1 MHDILVPFTSDDDT
15 LEIDNPAYRA
25 SVLYTKAAEVGG
37 RPNNLAPY
45 YKSYLERAGFV
56 DVVEKRFKWPL
67 NEWPKDPY
75 YKELGSWTRENL
87 DVGIE
92 AMLMALFT
100 RFLGWSSD
108 EVLVFC
114 AQFRAALE
122 RSVYAWLCSGVS
134 LFFFVSTVAASVGLG
149 ELTCG
154 LGMWFMAGSR
164 GMRLALKEA

>member
-1 MHDILVPFTSDDDT
+1 MNTYIRKISLLTGPYRHLEPGGYLEMHDILVPFTSDDDT

-114 AQFRAALE
+114 AQFRAALRD
-122 RSVYAWLCSGVS
+122 RSMHGYVPV
-134 LFFFVSTVAASVGLG
+134 
-149 ELTCG
+149 
-154 LGMWFMAGSR
+154 
-164 GMRLALKEA
+164 